1 MKQTVADDNADSSDS
16 TDCWIQEGKFDSYL
30 NRWVVDLVYSEHAG
44 NRPVELDNPTGSPS
58 AAPPPVTAL
67 PPETTGG
74 DNAPTQRVVPPVTAS
89 ADAPPIDQQTTIP
102 KGTDSAIVPSYRFA
116 VYLDEEFAVQ
126 WFFANL
132 TPGSASVTD
141 KWFPERFGEIHA
153 AMVHLHIISE
163 GMRVHYRS
171 PRTPGMGIFSGLRNL
186 FVGTFLETLGQGEEH
201 PPADKAANWNTM
213 YRLRRQQPELRAVRW
228 MLAEAISRGI
238 AELAKTPV
246 EPDKDIRFMTA
257 MSALQT
263 ARTHLNAR
271 SAEVGRFR
279 LLKGAAVGLLLALV
293 AVILFGWLYCLSP
306 DGLQEAKLYQAAAGI
321 PAPGAP
327 KEAEIVHVWWSG
339 WLTREGWDVLRIS
352 FAGALGA
359 MLSLLVSA
367 PSRTYD
373 AGAMPWLHF
382 AEGICRIAVG
392 ILGAFFLLLAIKC
405 KLLGTVLVAEDAA
418 SAGWMLTLVA
428 ILAGFSERL
437 VPAFAEFLEAKIPTT
452 NASTT
457 APKLP
462 VP

>member
-1 MKQTVADDNADSSDS
+1 
-16 TDCWIQEGKFDSYL
+16 
-30 NRWVVDLVYSEHAG
+30 
-44 NRPVELDNPTGSPS
+44 
-58 AAPPPVTAL
+58 
-67 PPETTGG
+67 
-74 DNAPTQRVVPPVTAS
+74 
-89 ADAPPIDQQTTIP
+89 
-102 KGTDSAIVPSYRFA
+102 
-116 VYLDEEFAVQ
+116 
-126 WFFANL
+126 
-132 TPGSASVTD
+132 
-141 KWFPERFGEIHA
+141 
-153 AMVHLHIISE
+153 
-163 GMRVHYRS
+163 
-171 PRTPGMGIFSGLRNL
+171 MGIFSGLRNL